1 MSIKRFSITAQKHV
15 ETDYDHLII
24 LKDNTHHKTTLSYAT
39 VNNLSEEVP
48 NATISKTTTN
58 NTLTNT
64 PSNSGS
70 RLVERK
76 DSLIRHIA
84 ERKYQRRWQQ
94 EGGGVPEEPGSEQ
107 SSDEEGLDTE
117 GTSVDDKN
125 LKRVKLRK
133 ADTDRSES
141 SRKGKAR
148 EFPSIINA
156 KKEDIKKR
164 GVAEYRKAKTKGR
177 RYRKEEVFDDAGE
190 IDVLYENQRG
200 CVNDG

>member
-24 LKDNTHHKTTLSYAT
+24 LKDNTSHKTQLSYAT

-48 NATISKTTTN
+48 NATITKTNTN
-58 NTLTNT
+58 NSLTN
-64 PSNSGS
+64 PLSNSGS
-70 RLVERK
+70 RLIERK

-94 EGGGVPEEPGSEQ
+94 EGGEVPEEPGSEH
-107 SSDEEGLDTE
+107 SSDEEDADVE
-117 GTSVDDKN
+117 DVEADDKN
-125 LKRVKLRK
+125 FKRVKLRK
-133 ADTDRSES
+133 ADTNQSES

-156 KKEDIKKR
+156 KKENYKKR
-164 GVAEYRKAKTKGR
+164 GVAGYRKAKAKGR
-177 RYRKEEVFDDAGE
+177 RYRKEEVFDDVGE
-190 IDVLYENQRG
+190 IDILYENQRG
-200 CVNDG
+200 YV